1 MKYLLI
7 LMCILSVGCA
17 NNLPAP
23 AGDTFASTSNEFED
37 NLVTEHAIVALV
49 LYDSPEELWSECG
62 DGNVGCAKC
71 KQNGDFRTCAIHT
84 IKDRCV
90 VAHEIDHV
98 LFGDFHKGRDVDC
111 TVRGI

>member
-23 AGDTFASTSNEFED
+23 PGDTFENA
-37 NLVTEHAIVALV
+37 LVTKGGLIALV
-49 LYDSPEELWSECG
+49 LYDSAEELWDECG
-62 DGNVGCAKC
+62 NGKVGCAKC
-71 KQNGDFRTCAIHT
+71 NDNNSVCAIHT

-98 LFGDFHKGRDVDC
+98 LFGDFNKGRDVDC